1 MSTSETITRT
11 DLANILNEV
20 LPSTAV
26 DYIVEQ
32 GTNYRKWNSGL
43 AECWGTGTIGS
54 NSACSVNLPI
64 TLASTSDM
72 VVTASCEYNASLTY
86 IAPTISVQKYT
97 DHLNLYARVSTS
109 TVPAG
114 YTVNWSVKGRWK

>member
-1 MSTSETITRT
+1 MLDVKALLTKM
-11 DLANILNEV
+11 LN
-20 LPSTAV
+20 AIKV

-32 GTNYRKWNSGL
+32 GTGYRKWNSGL

-54 NSACSVNLPI
+54 NSACSVYFPI
-64 TLASTSDM
+64 TFTTTTGM
-72 VVTASCEYNASLTY
+72 VATASCEYNASLTY

-109 TVPAG
+109 TVPSG
-114 YTVNWSVKGRWK
+114 YSVSWFVTGKWK